1 MVTFGRLEWGNN
13 TCLYIKCFSLFDF
26 YSMNMYDFYNTYI
39 NSVYSSVHRENFVM
53 EKKTTHFM
61 TPSDGCA
68 LDDPKLGGLR
78 RKNKGIKQG
87 LQSTKIWSR
96 CKNTQKKRLL
106 FI

>member
-1 MVTFGRLEWGNN
+1 
-13 TCLYIKCFSLFDF
+13 
-26 YSMNMYDFYNTYI
+26 
-39 NSVYSSVHRENFVM
+39 
-53 EKKTTHFM
+53 M
-61 TPSDGCA
+61 TPSDGSA